1 VCFFAEEM
9 MEIRDAGATDIE
21 RITSIYNEVLLTS
34 TAIFSDKPY
43 SVEDRMRWWSDRC
56 AAGYPVIIAVE
67 EGEVVGFATY
77 GDFRASPGYR
87 NTVEHT
93 VHLREANRGRGVGT
107 ALVRELIARARAA
120 GKHVMVGGVDAE
132 NEASLRF
139 HERLGFERV
148 AYMREV
154 GVKFGRF
161 LNLVFLQYWI
171 TPPSR

>member
-1 VCFFAEEM
+1 VIFAEVLVEM
-9 MEIRDAGATDIE
+9 RDASAEDIE
-21 RITSIYNEVLLTS
+21 SITAIYNDILRTS

-43 SVEDRMRWWSDRC
+43 SVADRMGWWSDRC
-56 AAGYPVIIAVE
+56 AAGCPVIVAVE
-67 EGEVVGFATY
+67 DEVVVGFATY

-93 VHLREANRGRGVGT
+93 VHLRESARGRGVGS
-107 ALVRELIARARAA
+107 ALVRELIARARVA

-154 GVKFGRF
+154 GFKFGRF
-161 LNLVFLQYWI
+161 LDLVFLQYWI